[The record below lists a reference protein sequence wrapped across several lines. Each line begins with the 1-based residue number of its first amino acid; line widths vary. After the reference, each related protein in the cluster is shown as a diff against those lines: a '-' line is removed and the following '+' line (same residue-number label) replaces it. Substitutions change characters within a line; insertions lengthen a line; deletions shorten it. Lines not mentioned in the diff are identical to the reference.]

1 MAELILVELRGL
13 QEPGTEATIVWSFK
27 IDLNLTTAST
37 AVFVGLHVRVELNE
51 SIVIHL
57 SSNIEHE
64 AQLRLEVFAHSL
76 KEPFM

>member
-37 AVFVGLHVRVELNE
+37 TVFVSLHVRVELYE